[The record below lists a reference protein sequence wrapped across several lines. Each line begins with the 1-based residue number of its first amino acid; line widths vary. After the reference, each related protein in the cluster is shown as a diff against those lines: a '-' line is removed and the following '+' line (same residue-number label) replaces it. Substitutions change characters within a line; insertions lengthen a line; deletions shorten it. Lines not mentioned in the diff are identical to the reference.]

1 MASTPRFKVGDKIVD
16 FGQVYRVFKVKEKIV
31 FFKPYFKNKLNNG
44 MVCSIPIGNFTKTKM
59 RKPIKK
65 KELKLLMKR
74 LGRKMRKDKLL
85 ETTLAKDLLNF
96 NDPQKTVR
104 VLRSLWR
111 EKVDDSINF
120 TKSKKD
126 AFELAIKR
134 FAEEVA
140 FLLDVS
146 VEKSREKIET
156 ALNSAY

>member
-16 FGQVYRVFKVKEKIV
+16 FGQVYRVFKVKKETV
-31 FFKPYFKNKLNNG
+31 FFKPYFKNRLNNG
-44 MVCSIPIGNFTKTKM
+44 MVCSIPIDNFTKTKM

-74 LGRKMRKDKLL
+74 LGKKARKDKLL
-85 ETTLAKDLLNF
+85 ETTRAKDLLNF
-96 NDPQKTVR
+96 NDPKKTVR

-111 EKVDDSINF
+111 EKADDSINF

-134 FAEEVA
+134 FVEEVA
-140 FLLDVS
+140 FLSGVS